1 MFSFMGWLRQLDFSS
16 IWSTALIVCA
26 SLLCITF
33 HETCH
38 GFAAWKLGDPTA
50 KNAGRL
56 TLNPIRHVDWA
67 GLIMMAIFKFGWAK
81 PVPIDVRNFRH
92 PKRDTAITAAAGPL
106 SNVLLAYVALLIRSV
121 LLYFYATRRVG
132 ALSYVIT
139 FFEYIAI
146 ISAGLAVFN
155 IIPIPPLD
163 GAKVVY
169 AFLPDHAYATAMV
182 YERYGMIL
190 LMVVLFT
197 GALDVPLDFLR
208 GGLLDGLSR
217 AAWFPF
223 RILTNL
229 KV

>member
-1 MFSFMGWLRQLDFSS
+1 MFSFVGWLQQLDFSS

-26 SLLCITF
+26 SLLSITF

-56 TLNPIRHVDWA
+56 TLNPIRHVDWV

-121 LLYFYATRRVG
+121 LMYFYVTRGG
-132 ALSYVIT
+132 AVLEYVIT

-155 IIPIPPLD
+155 VIPIPPLD

-169 AFLPDHAYATAMV
+169 AFLPDRAYAKAMV
-182 YERYGMIL
+182 YERYGMLI

-197 GALDVPLDFLR
+197 GILDTPLDFLR
-208 GGLLDGLSR
+208 SGLLDGLSW

-223 RILTNL
+223 RILANL

>member
-38 GFAAWKLGDPTA
+38 GYAAWKLGDPTA

-169 AFLPDHAYATAMV
+169 AFLPDRAYARAMV

>member
-1 MFSFMGWLRQLDFSS
+1 M
-16 IWSTALIVCA
+16 
-26 SLLCITF
+26 
-33 HETCH
+33 
-38 GFAAWKLGDPTA
+38 
-50 KNAGRL
+50 
-56 TLNPIRHVDWA
+56 
-67 GLIMMAIFKFGWAK
+67 
-81 PVPIDVRNFRH
+81 
-92 PKRDTAITAAAGPL
+92 
-106 SNVLLAYVALLIRSV
+106 LLAYVALLIRSV

-169 AFLPDHAYATAMV
+169 AVLPDRAYAKAMV